1 MIYIASIDPGGT
13 CGVCLWEVTG
23 VLVWQRKMS
32 LDEFEVW
39 CDEFPDT
46 LSVVICEDFT
56 LRRNR
61 ANAQTGSKMQASQGI
76 GIARALARRHRAK
89 FIRQQPD
96 ILRITALHMGVKVPM
111 GHIPDDVSAYLHG
124 ARWFMS
130 EGILK
135 AKAPSL

>member
-1 MIYIASIDPGGT
+1 MIYVVSIDPGGT

-23 VLVWQRKMS
+23 QLVWQRKML
-32 LDEFEVW
+32 LDEFVIW
-39 CDEFPDT
+39 CDEFAEGVT
-46 LSVVICEDFT
+46 VVVCEDFT

-76 GIARALARRHRAK
+76 GIARAFARAKRAK

-96 ILRITALHMGVKVPM
+96 ILRITALHVGVKVPQ

-135 AKAPSL
+135 AKAPAL